1 MWPTIINSPHVRD
14 KDCTNYQLH
23 YVVRYKHANVAFNI
37 RSWNLQRF
45 VRIQYICLCTN
56 AHVSFTQILNCS
68 LLNVQIYDQ
77 GYSRIPVYEE
87 TRDNVIGL
95 LLVKMLIRTDI
106 CEKTIRSLVSS
117 LLIPKFCLKVTPLY
131 TALNQFFIVKS
142 EFRIYHVISY
152 LKMGMPY
159 TGNFGK

>member
-1 MWPTIINSPHVRD
+1 M
-14 KDCTNYQLH
+14 LH
-23 YVVRYKHANVAFNI
+23 LTFKIGTFKG
-37 RSWNLQRF
+37 L
-45 VRIQYICLCTN
+45 YIYLCIN

-77 GYSRIPVYEE
+77 GYSRIPVYEQ

-106 CEKTIRSLVSS
+106 CEKKTIRSLVAS
-117 LLIPKFCLKVTPLY
+117 LLTPKFCLKVTPLY

-152 LKMGMPY
+152 QSENGYVVYWESLASHAKPFKPLPY
-159 TGNFGK
+159 SAI

>member
-1 MWPTIINSPHVRD
+1 MS
-14 KDCTNYQLH
+14 
-23 YVVRYKHANVAFNI
+23 NVAFTFEI
-37 RSWNLQRF
+37 GTFKGLFESSTF
-45 VRIQYICLCTN
+45 VYALM
-56 AHVSFTQILNCS
+56 HMFHSHEILNCS

-77 GYSRIPVYEE
+77 GYSRIPVYEQ

-106 CEKTIRSLVSS
+106 CEKKTIRSLVAS
-117 LLIPKFCLKVTPLY
+117 LLTPKFCLKVTPLY

-152 LKMGMPY
+152 LKTGMLY
-159 TGNFGK
+159 TGKV